1 MTKYHTD
8 FFERGLSVRDLSYRW
23 GVDKQTVRR
32 LIEKGELK
40 ALKLAGKVV
49 VLAEDYKTFENKC
62 TSHVSTGDQQ
72 AQSGRSDTMIKT
84 TGAENFQQ
92 ERRMRKALS

>member
-1 MTKYHTD
+1 MTKFHTD
-8 FFERGLSVRDLSYRW
+8 FFERGLSVRDLFYRW

-49 VLAEDYKTFENKC
+49 VLAEDWKTFENKC
-62 TSHVSTGDQQ
+62 KSPEYIGDQQ
-72 AQSGRSDTMIKT
+72 AQSGKSDIMTET
-84 TGAENFQQ
+84 TSAENFRQ
-92 ERRMRKALS
+92 ERRMKKALS

>member
-1 MTKYHTD
+1 MTKYHSD

-32 LIEKGELK
+32 LIERGELK

-49 VLAEDYKTFENKC
+49 VLAEDWKTFENKC
-62 TSHVSTGDQQ
+62 KSQDYISDQAEETG
-72 AQSGRSDTMIKT
+72 ASNTMTKP
-84 TGAENFQQ
+84 TGAEKFRQ
-92 ERRMRKALS
+92 EQRMRKALS